1 MQIIDDE
8 MFTMLVLMAV
18 ITTAMAGP
26 LLGLLFSPRQLVLER
41 AADNAASAKATGAK
55 VSRGAARLVV
65 LVHDVQSSARLL
77 VAAVSTLAPN
87 MRAHLDVA
95 QFCPPRE
102 LHAQT
107 EMGTG
112 LLRSPEELNARTTLK
127 EQLTTVQRR
136 GLSSSVTVRTT
147 DDPVAEALVHIRAR
161 DPQLVVTDWP
171 ASEEERAQ
179 LKELV
184 VASPCTVVLW
194 GGYSPTMNHGVGG
207 SAPAAPSH
215 QASGEPAEASV
226 LDKLEANGVGAVAS
240 TRIKAFKPRPT
251 LMELLRNET
260 VQDEFADDVMAFVW
274 RSLASGQAAFERR
287 LPAFLRP
294 DAAAVAAA
302 REAHEDEIDDDEH
315 GDHVRVNSDA
325 SVVTPHT
332 MAVAAASS
340 LSPKFSKL
348 MVTGWPDN
356 GDECAELVKFLHD
369 VEHEVIAQRQSMDS
383 RRSTG
388 GGGGSYIGTE
398 RDVMPVIEEDGVQI
412 IIGNDNGSQ
421 GAGILLRPKP
431 GLSRAPSE
439 ENLDSVNTV
448 GPMLSKMLG
457 AALNP
462 QSRQADGKK

>member
-1 MQIIDDE
+1 
-8 MFTMLVLMAV
+8 MLVLMAV

-26 LLGLLFSPRQLVLER
+26 LLGLLFSSRQLVLER
-41 AADNAASAKATGAK
+41 AADNAANAKAKGAK
-55 VSRGAARLVV
+55 VSRGSAQLVV
-65 LVHDVQSSARLL
+65 LVHDTQSCVKLL
-77 VAAVSTLAPN
+77 NAAVSTLAPN

-112 LLRSPEELNARTTLK
+112 LLRSPEEVNARTTLK

-194 GGYSPTMNHGVGG
+194 GGYSPTMNHGMGN
-207 SAPAAPSH
+207 SAPATSAHAIGVPADAIVPSKSEGNGIAPT
-215 QASGEPAEASV
+215 ASM
-226 LDKLEANGVGAVAS
+226 
-240 TRIKAFKPRPT
+240 RIKAVKPRPT
-251 LMELLRNET
+251 LMELLRNDA
-260 VQDEFADDVMAFVW
+260 VQDEFADEMMARVW
-274 RSLASGQAAFERR
+274 RGLASAQAAIERR
-287 LPAFLRP
+287 LPAFLQP
-294 DAAAVAAA
+294 DAAAAAAA
-302 REAHEDEIDDDEH
+302 RQAREEEFDDDEH
-315 GDHVRVNSDA
+315 DDPHGLPRVKSDP
-325 SVVTPHT
+325 SVVTPQT

-356 GDECAELVKFLHD
+356 GEECAELVKFLHD
-369 VEHEVIAQRQSMDS
+369 VEHEVISQRKSLDS
-383 RRSTG
+383 RLSVN
-388 GGGGSYIGTE
+388 GGSYIGTE
-398 RDVMPVIEEDGVQI
+398 RDVLPVISEEANDVQI
-412 IIGNDNGSQ
+412 IIDADNGSL

-439 ENLDSVNTV
+439 ENLDSVTTV

-462 QSRQADGKK
+462 QGRQEDGAR